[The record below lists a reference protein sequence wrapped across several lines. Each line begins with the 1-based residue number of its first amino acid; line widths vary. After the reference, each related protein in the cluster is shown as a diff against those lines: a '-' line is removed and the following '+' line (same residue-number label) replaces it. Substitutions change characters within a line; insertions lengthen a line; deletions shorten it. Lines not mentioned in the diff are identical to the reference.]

1 MAKIKF
7 ILEDGT
13 EMSKTETIH
22 YLLKENKK
30 LRERLDTLEAKS
42 EFTFPFFGASTNDTI
57 HLSAEEYQPQAAQQ
71 VPFSWVGG
79 EDIISFNELDY
90 KKVNDSWLD

>member
-13 EMSKTETIH
+13 EMSKTQTIH
-22 YLLKENKK
+22 YLLQQNKK
-30 LRERLDTLEAKS
+30 LRDRLDALEAKS

-57 HLSAEEYQPQAAQQ
+57 SFSAEEYQPQAAQQ
-71 VPFSWVGG
+71 VPFNYVGG
-79 EDIISFNELDY
+79 EDIITFNELDY